1 MQPRLLR
8 RVVRGC
14 AFLLGQSL
22 AESLAE
28 SLAKP
33 LVKLFVFVAC
43 LASAPHVYADAAQ
56 LADAALPANAVQP
69 ADAAQHASAEERAV
83 VDADG
88 CVPLTPYAGE
98 ALEQFNGHLKFAS
111 ERVKVGQINVVRLPV
126 FDLNDPEQNRW
137 LFRQATALR
146 DWASLNTRPRV
157 IEQTLFFKP
166 GETVAVRTIAE
177 SERALRAQLF
187 LYDARILPARRCADS
202 VDFDVVTRDLW
213 TLLPRLDIAR
223 SGGFSNIGFGMT
235 DSNLFGTGKK
245 LSFGYRK
252 TVDRSGGDLSYDD
265 PNVSGTHQTF
275 GATVAKSDDGYLQ
288 SIRAGLP
295 FYSLDTRFAWGATIE
310 RAKRDEPKYFRGKKF
325 AEFERTTEFVNA
337 FVGWSPGLIGDRQP
351 RVRLGFVHEK
361 NQFANIDGKVQP
373 NPFPED
379 RVLDYPYIAVES
391 VEDDYELTSNL
402 DRLQRTEDL
411 YTGQRT
417 SALLG
422 YSTQGANRYVFR
434 VDYFDA
440 EHFGERA
447 IMRYAIV
454 AEGRYRLDTKRY
466 ENLEVRSSVRLRD
479 KQTDRLSLYA
489 SAGYIWT
496 ENLTEDRQLL
506 LGGDTGLRGYPLR
519 YQLGDRRF
527 LFSLEERYV
536 SDLYIAKIVRVG
548 AAVFADVGRAWFP
561 EAPSKD
567 EFGMLAD
574 VGVGL
579 RLESTRTTNGVLMH
593 IDVAFPLVD
602 GQDVDAAQFLISFKQ
617 SL

>member
-1 MQPRLLR
+1 MRMKASRRATRRPVALLVALVYLMSAPLLR
-8 RVVRGC
+8 
-14 AFLLGQSL
+14 AD
-22 AESLAE
+22 
-28 SLAKP
+28 P
-33 LVKLFVFVAC
+33 
-43 LASAPHVYADAAQ
+43 ASAS
-56 LADAALPANAVQP
+56 
-69 ADAAQHASAEERAV
+69 ASASAAAAAAAP
-83 VDADG
+83 DANG
-88 CVPLTPYAGE
+88 CTPLTPYAGE
-98 ALEQFNGHLKFAS
+98 ALESFNGHLKFDT
-111 ERVKVGQINVVRLPV
+111 EQVRIGQINVVRLPV
-126 FDLNDPEQNRW
+126 FDLKDPEQDFW

-146 DWASLNTRPRV
+146 DWASLNTRPWV
-157 IEQTLFFKP
+157 IAQTLFFKP
-166 GETVAVRTIAE
+166 GDAVPVRTIAE

-187 LYDARILPARRCADS
+187 LYDARILPARRCGDR

-223 SGGFSNIGFGMT
+223 SGGFSNFGVGMT

-245 LSFGYRK
+245 LSFGYKK
-252 TVDRSGGDLSYDD
+252 TVDRKGGDLSYDD
-265 PNVSGTHQTF
+265 LNVSGTHQTF
-275 GATVAKSDDGYLQ
+275 GFTVARSDDGYLQ
-288 SIRAGLP
+288 SLRAGLP
-295 FYSLDTRFAWGATIE
+295 FYSFDTHFAWGTTIE
-310 RAKRDEPKYFRGKKF
+310 RAQREEPKYFRGKKF
-325 AEFERTTEFVNA
+325 AQFERTAEFVSA

-351 RVRLGFVHEK
+351 RIRLGFVHDE
-361 NQFANIDGKVQP
+361 NRFSDIGGKIQP
-373 NPFPED
+373 SPFPED
-379 RVLDYPYIAVES
+379 RVLDYPYVAVES

-417 SALLG
+417 SALFG
-422 YSTQGANRYVFR
+422 YSTQGADRYVFR

-447 IMRYAIV
+447 IMRYGVV
-454 AEGRYRLDTKRY
+454 AEGRYRLDTRRY
-466 ENLEVRSSVRLRD
+466 ENLEIRGNVRLRD
-479 KQTDRLSLYA
+479 KQTDRLSLYV
-489 SAGYIWT
+489 SAGYTWT
-496 ENLTEDRQLL
+496 ENLTDDRQLL

-519 YQLGDRRF
+519 YQLGDRRY

-561 EAPSKD
+561 EASGKD

-593 IDVAFPLVD
+593 IDVAVPLVD